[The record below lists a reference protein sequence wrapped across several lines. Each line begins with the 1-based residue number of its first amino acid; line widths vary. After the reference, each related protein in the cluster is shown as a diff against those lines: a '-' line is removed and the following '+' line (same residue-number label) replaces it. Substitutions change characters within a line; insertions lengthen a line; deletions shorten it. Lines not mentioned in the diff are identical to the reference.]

1 MWLDVLIGGADPP
14 REGSEAEAETDVKAV
29 EKVEAVAEV
38 AIEVEVAETEEEAVA
53 DVAELFFGIRKPAAK
68 PRAVAVELEDAEA
81 EPARSSRSRRKASS
95 VSVTP
100 MSTVRVSAFL
110 GGGRT
115 PIPLGTA
122 APCSARTKPYF
133 ISSLSTSVSSWVL

>member
-1 MWLDVLIGGADPP
+1 MWLDVLIGDAVPP
-14 REGSEAEAETDVKAV
+14 REGSEVEAETEVEAEAEVGN
-29 EKVEAVAEV
+29 EA
-38 AIEVEVAETEEEAVA
+38 EVAETEEEGVA
-53 DVAELFFGIRKPAAK
+53 GVIEDFFGILKPAAK